1 MRKETVLFF
10 QELYQNSISQDKI
23 LDFCKI
29 VQKMELEKEQSF
41 FAKNIYLSERA
52 QRIEKQ
58 FRVLEEQVEEAEM
71 PADFLEIQKKLQI
84 LKETTQRYLL
94 YSMKNLDQ
102 NVFLPED
109 MDVIFSLFD
118 QYADTKIR
126 RMYSYMMYYALCQN
140 GTEIEN
146 YLDLHVETA
155 NEPKYVCEVLFA
167 KWQRLFQF
175 IEPEKMELWKY
186 QQKLINL
193 DKLGEVP
200 QFVRTVQGKRTEGI
214 LQGNPKLSFE
224 SFGQTKHAIMNVA
237 GKGNITNYNPERE
250 NPETN
255 LLICSD
261 RDLNIKDERILDMN
275 FNENPLKVLTFY
287 FDEKIFV
294 ISAEAY
300 FRFANSC
307 MILQRLNQIWGD

>member
-214 LQGNPKLSFE
+214 LPGNPKLSFE
-224 SFGQTKHAIMNVA
+224 SFGQTKYAIMNVA

-261 RDLNIKDERILDMN
+261 RDLNIKDERILEMN

>member
-58 FRVLEEQVEEAEM
+58 SRVLEEQVAEAEM

-94 YSMKNLDQ
+94 YSMKSLDQ

-109 MDVIFSLFD
+109 IDVIFSLFD

-140 GTEIEN
+140 GTEIAN
-146 YLDLHVETA
+146 YLDLHAEAV
-155 NEPKYVCEVLFA
+155 NESKTGCEVRFA
-167 KWQRLFQF
+167 KWQKLFLL
-175 IEPEKMELWKY
+175 IEPEKMEIWKY

-200 QFVRTVQGKRTEGI
+200 QFVRTEQGKQTEGI
-214 LQGNPKLSFE
+214 LPGNPKLSFE

-250 NPETN
+250 NLETN

-261 RDLNIKDERILDMN
+261 RDLNVKDERILEIN
-275 FNENPLKVLTFY
+275 FNENPLEVLNYY
-287 FDEKIFV
+287 FDKKIFA

-307 MILQRLNQIWGD
+307 MIFQRLDQIWGD

>member
-167 KWQRLFQF
+167 K
-175 IEPEKMELWKY
+175 
-186 QQKLINL
+186 
-193 DKLGEVP
+193 
-200 QFVRTVQGKRTEGI
+200 GKDCFS
-214 LQGNPKLSFE
+214 L
-224 SFGQTKHAIMNVA
+224 
-237 GKGNITNYNPERE
+237 
-250 NPETN
+250 
-255 LLICSD
+255 
-261 RDLNIKDERILDMN
+261 
-275 FNENPLKVLTFY
+275 
-287 FDEKIFV
+287 
-294 ISAEAY
+294 
-300 FRFANSC
+300 
-307 MILQRLNQIWGD
+307 

>member
-1 MRKETVLFF
+1 MVQADNSEVHSYLDELLAYAVNILAGRELQSRRVRRKEELENLEKTERSAKTECLEPDRIFKIITDKKYRKWSTDHEKRNRTFF
-10 QELYQNSISQDKI
+10 SGAVSEFYIAGQNSGFLQNCPENGTGKRTKF
-23 LDFCKI
+23 FCKKYLFVRTGTENRKT
-29 VQKMELEKEQSF
+29 VQSIRRAGGRGRNAGRLSGNSEKAANIEGNNTAL
-41 FAKNIYLSERA
+41 FALFYEESGSER
-52 QRIEKQ
+52 
-58 FRVLEEQVEEAEM
+58 
-71 PADFLEIQKKLQI
+71 
-84 LKETTQRYLL
+84 
-94 YSMKNLDQ
+94 
-102 NVFLPED
+102 FLPED

-214 LQGNPKLSFE
+214 LP
-224 SFGQTKHAIMNVA
+224 
-237 GKGNITNYNPERE
+237 GKS
-250 NPETN
+250 ET
-255 LLICSD
+255 LI
-261 RDLNIKDERILDMN
+261 
-275 FNENPLKVLTFY
+275 
-287 FDEKIFV
+287 
-294 ISAEAY
+294 
-300 FRFANSC
+300 
-307 MILQRLNQIWGD
+307 

>member
-200 QFVRTVQGKRTEGI
+200 QFVRT
-214 LQGNPKLSFE
+214 S
-224 SFGQTKHAIMNVA
+224 A
-237 GKGNITNYNPERE
+237 GKTNRGHPSGKS
-250 NPETN
+250 ET
-255 LLICSD
+255 LI
-261 RDLNIKDERILDMN
+261 
-275 FNENPLKVLTFY
+275 
-287 FDEKIFV
+287 
-294 ISAEAY
+294 
-300 FRFANSC
+300 
-307 MILQRLNQIWGD
+307 